1 MKNNCIKF
9 CRLKLLRYLCIMN
22 KQRTVITYRN
32 YFTEFYASQ
41 TEKVQNKIAKTIE
54 IIETIDRIPEKYL
67 KHLQDGLFEMRVQL
81 GSDIF
86 RVFCFF
92 DSGKLVI
99 LLSGFQKK
107 TQKTPK
113 DELDRAMRLM
123 KEYFKE
129 KEAEN
134 GRKNI

>member
-1 MKNNCIKF
+1 
-9 CRLKLLRYLCIMN
+9 MN
-22 KQRTVITYRN
+22 RQRTVITYQN
-32 YFTEFYASQ
+32 YFSDFFAAQ
-41 TEKVQNKIAKTIE
+41 NEKVQNKIAKTIT
-54 IIETIDRIPEKYL
+54 IIETIDRIPDRYL
-67 KHLQDGLFEMRVQL
+67 KHMQDGLFEMRVQL

-92 DSGKLVI
+92 DEGKLVI

-113 DELDRAMRLM
+113 DELERAMRLM

-129 KEAEN
+129 KEEE
-134 GRKNI
+134 K